1 MLNSLDLS
9 PALPWGLLTLV
20 STGALLLAEHR
31 DHAGA
36 RVVFKTAA
44 ATGFV
49 GLALVQGAIETAFG
63 AWLTMGLVLSMFGD
77 LALLARG
84 AGRAF
89 LTGIGAFLLAHVAY
103 LGAFFSV
110 GIHPAWALAG
120 LVVFSPIGVVLYRWL
135 SKDVPSTLKL
145 PVLAYILVITLMVAG
160 ALGVWGTQPDLT
172 LLPPTAALFMISDIG
187 VAMQR
192 FKGAGFSTKL
202 WATPAYFIA
211 QFLFAIHAM
220 LVL

>member
-1 MLNSLDLS
+1 MLNSLNLS
-9 PALPWGLLTLV
+9 LTIPWGLVTLV

-36 RVVFKTAA
+36 RAVFKTAA

-49 GLALVQGAIETAFG
+49 GLALVHGAIEAAFG
-63 AWLTMGLVLSMFGD
+63 AWLTMGLILSMIGD
-77 LALLARG
+77 IALLARG

-103 LGAFFSV
+103 LGAFLSI
-110 GIHPAWALAG
+110 GIHPGWGLAG
-120 LVVFSPIGVVLYRWL
+120 LAVLSPIGVVLYRWL
-135 SKDVPSTLKL
+135 SKDVPSALKR

-160 ALGVWGTQPDLT
+160 ALGVWGTRPDLSM
-172 LLPPTAALFMISDIG
+172 LLPTAVLFMISDIG

-211 QFLFAIHAM
+211 QLLFAIHAM
-220 LVL
+220 LVF